1 MKNIIQFFHNLCMIT
16 SSHKQNNVVLEKA
29 DKCSS
34 TERMAERA
42 AKNQDE
48 KSQSKMNHEE
58 VENERIYVFH
68 KYERKGV

>member
-1 MKNIIQFFHNLCMIT
+1 MKNIIQLFHNLCMIT
-16 SSHKQNNVVLEKA
+16 SLHKQNNVVLEKA

-58 VENERIYVFH
+58 VENARIYIFH
-68 KYERKGV
+68 TNERKGV

>member
-1 MKNIIQFFHNLCMIT
+1 MKNIIQFFHDLCMIT

-29 DKCSS
+29 DKCLS

-48 KSQSKMNHEE
+48 KSQIKMNHEE
-58 VENERIYVFH
+58 VENEGIYVFH